1 MVQLYQF
8 KSYQNV
14 DNSNLN
20 DSSALSI
27 LDLIGMEQSQ
37 VELKMFKLINN
48 ENKFF
53 QIKITAL
60 NEED

>member
-37 VELKMFKLINN
+37 VEPKMFKLINN